1 MPESIR
7 RQAVA
12 ITSPSDDEAARI
24 IAKGYGDLAEQV
36 IAEARRHGIYV
47 HQSPELVA
55 LLMKLD
61 LDERIPA
68 RLYDVIAEVLAWVAE
83 LDADAGAEA
92 DADAGPRRSRE

>member
-1 MPESIR
+1 MREPAHP
-7 RQAVA
+7 QAVA
-12 ITSPSDDEAARI
+12 IAAPANGDGARV

-68 RLYDVIAEVLAWVAE
+68 RLYDVIAELLAWVAE
-83 LDADAGAEA
+83 LDATAREGTPAAGE
-92 DADAGPRRSRE
+92 

>member
-1 MPESIR
+1 MAEPAR

-12 ITSPSDDEAARI
+12 LTGPSDGDAARLV
-24 IAKGYGDLAEQV
+24 AKGYGDLAEQV

-47 HQSPELVA
+47 HRSPELVA

-68 RLYDVIAEVLAWVAE
+68 RLYDVIAELLAWIAA
-83 LDADAGAEA
+83 LDADADNIAK
-92 DADAGPRRSRE
+92 

>member
-1 MPESIR
+1 MPELTR

-12 ITSPSDDEAARI
+12 IAGQSDDEAARI
-24 IAKGYGDLAEQV
+24 LAKGYGDLAEQV

-47 HQSPELVA
+47 HQSAALVA

-68 RLYDVIAEVLAWVAE
+68 RLYDVIAELLAWIAT
-83 LDADAGAEA
+83 LDAEAADTTLGDANG
-92 DADAGPRRSRE
+92 

>member
-1 MPESIR
+1 MREPAR
-7 RQAVA
+7 PRAVA
-12 ITSPSDDEAARI
+12 VAGQASGDGARVV
-24 IAKGYGDLAEQV
+24 AKGYGDLAEQV

-68 RLYDVIAEVLAWVAE
+68 RLYDVIAELLAWVAE
-83 LDADAGAEA
+83 LDTAA
-92 DADAGPRRSRE
+92 REGSQGVGE